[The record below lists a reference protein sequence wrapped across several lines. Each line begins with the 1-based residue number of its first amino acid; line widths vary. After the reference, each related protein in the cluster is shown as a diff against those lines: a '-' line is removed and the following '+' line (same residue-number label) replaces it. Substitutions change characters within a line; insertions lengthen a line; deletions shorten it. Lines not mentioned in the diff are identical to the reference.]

1 MRQQLIPAL
10 RMTLVLT
17 VATGLVYPA
26 LVTGLAQILFR
37 DQANGSLIRKNG
49 RAVGSSLIGQQF
61 TRPEYFHPRPS
72 AAGRGY
78 DPLASG
84 GSNLGPTSSRLTVR
98 VRESVRRYRAENPQF
113 SGDVPPDAVLASASG
128 LDPHITPANAEAQAP
143 RVAKARGVEP
153 DRIRALIHRH
163 LEGRD
168 LGLLGEPRINVLVL
182 NLALDETAVGSR

>member
-98 VRESVRRYRAENPQF
+98 VRESVRRYRAENPQS

-182 NLALDETAVGSR
+182 NLALDETVGSR

>member
-163 LEGRD
+163 LERRD

-182 NLALDETAVGSR
+182 NLALDETVGSR

>member
-1 MRQQLIPAL
+1 
-10 RMTLVLT
+10 MTLVLT

-182 NLALDETAVGSR
+182 NLALDETVGSR